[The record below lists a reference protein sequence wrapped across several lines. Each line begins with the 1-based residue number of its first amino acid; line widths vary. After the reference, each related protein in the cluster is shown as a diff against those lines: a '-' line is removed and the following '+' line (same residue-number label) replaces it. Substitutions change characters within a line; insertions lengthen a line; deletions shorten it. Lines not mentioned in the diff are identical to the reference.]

1 MEELNQKLNSIFPGK
16 VVRKDLTKKIKEGA
30 NVPVYVLEYLLGM
43 YCATDDEKAIED
55 GVETVKKILSD
66 NFLREQYDKELNK
79 ENKQENVNQENRR
92 KKVTRHEANQYE
104 EYTNY
109 GAKEKNHVGSVFG
122 IIDLMKEL
130 VKNIKLRKKE
140 KEEFN
145 KKKAVSII
153 LTIVVIIAIGLIL
166 WFIPFTNNWIR
177 GFIFNNY
184 IVKFIGGL
192 FS

>member
-1 MEELNQKLNSIFPGK
+1 MKDYYKILEVNSNASKEMIENAHK
-16 VVRKDLTKKIKEGA
+16 ILSEKYTNDSDTNRLKDINEA
-30 NVPVYVLEYLLGM
+30 Y
-43 YCATDDEKAIED
+43 
-55 GVETVKKILSD
+55 KILSD